1 MVSIPQQHA
10 FINQANLS
18 HNVMQSFVHAVC
30 REDALQM
37 VLQAACGEQVDSRNK
52 AVRLTANKL
61 FSERHLQPPI
71 RTFAQQMLSKL
82 TLKQEIPPTT
92 ETPTPISGSQCQHES
107 EEEGSRYSELYCA
120 LCTKDPK
127 LLRELLRVYGVAA
140 AGCQRAIEGVSSGE
154 FLCAL
159 AVYDLHQCSDQTAR
173 AYITQTCAF
182 RAGSGTYS
190 MKSHRGCFMRR
201 VPVYI
206 CSVSSASKLWSF
218 AAI

>member
-1 MVSIPQQHA
+1 
-10 FINQANLS
+10 
-18 HNVMQSFVHAVC
+18 
-30 REDALQM
+30 M

-71 RTFAQQMLSKL
+71 QTFAQQMLSKL
-82 TLKQEIPPTT
+82 TLKKEVPPTT
-92 ETPTPISGSQCQHES
+92 ENPAPVSGVHCQHES

-140 AGCQRAIEGVSSGE
+140 AGCQKAIEGVSSGE
-154 FLCAL
+154 FLCMFAMC
-159 AVYDLHQCSDQTAR
+159 DLRQSSEQQAGAC
-173 AYITQTCAF
+173 ITQTCAF
-182 RAGSGTYS
+182 RAGSSTYS

-206 CSVSSASKLWSF
+206 CSVSSASKLWIFRCHMKGCTDLCF
-218 AAI
+218 APQPSCLVRP